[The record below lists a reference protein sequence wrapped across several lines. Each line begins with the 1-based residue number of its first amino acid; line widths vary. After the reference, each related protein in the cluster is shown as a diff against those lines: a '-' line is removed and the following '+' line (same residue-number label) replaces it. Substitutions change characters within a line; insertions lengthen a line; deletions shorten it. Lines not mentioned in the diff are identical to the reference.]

1 MEEQPVQRL
10 DYEPRNNLRMA
21 SLFQSL
27 VLPQDNAETHKQHK
41 RRDYQGRGHLANYRD
56 C

>member
-1 MEEQPVQRL
+1 MEEQPVQSL
-10 DYEPRNNLRMA
+10 DYEPRNNLGMA

-27 VLPQDNAETHKQHK
+27 VLPKYNDGTHKQPK
-41 RRDYQGRGHLANYRD
+41 RRDYQGCGHFAIYRD